1 MENIMDKTDLEEKYE
16 IALNKMYFTLH
27 KIIKLLEEEKEKEIP
42 IEAEVIEVTDID
54 TETLND
60 AINNNVKT
68 EDIEE

>member
-1 MENIMDKTDLEEKYE
+1 MKGELPTKEE
-16 IALNKMYFTLH
+16 I
-27 KIIKLLEEEKEKEIP
+27 EKEIP

-60 AINNNVKT
+60 AINNNVKP